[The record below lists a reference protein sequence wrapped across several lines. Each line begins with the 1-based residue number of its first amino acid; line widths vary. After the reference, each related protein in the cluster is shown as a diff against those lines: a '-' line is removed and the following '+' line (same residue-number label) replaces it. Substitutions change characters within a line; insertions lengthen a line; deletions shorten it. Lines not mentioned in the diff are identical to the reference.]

1 FAAEGRLYLDRDEV
15 KRGRI
20 DRLALG
26 TAQLRGLQVD
36 SRGPDSLKLKRGNLN
51 VRLPDG
57 NAIEH
62 LHFAWG
68 QKAGQKFSGTA
79 VLAVQEDF
87 VSVRTAIGQLVEQKH
102 DVLSAKPFRGASVI
116 RAITPSLTFPG
127 TPSFPSGKGKE
138 PEAPISAGWR
148 GVGGEDR
155 GGGRGRD
162 PPEGCCKDKL
172 SPPELDSVEGGLTVA
187 KDAQGFQRWCANCH
201 RSNDR
206 FPPNFLT
213 GDASKVQTKLEHCAE
228 RIYVRLAM
236 HDVPAQN
243 RAKTP
248 MPPAAAREGLEAA
261 ELHALRDHAA
271 SIVKSQRGRLPAL
284 DELLLP
290 GYENL
295 RECLP
300 S

>member
-1 FAAEGRLYLDRDEV
+1 
-15 KRGRI
+15 
-20 DRLALG
+20 
-26 TAQLRGLQVD
+26 
-36 SRGPDSLKLKRGNLN
+36 
-51 VRLPDG
+51 
-57 NAIEH
+57 
-62 LHFAWG
+62 
-68 QKAGQKFSGTA
+68 KFSGTA
-79 VLAVQEDF
+79 VLTVQEDF

-116 RAITPSLTFPG
+116 RAITPSLTLPN
-127 TPSFPSGKGKE
+127 TPSFPPGEGGE
-138 PEAPISAGWR
+138 PETPISAGWR
-148 GVGGEDR
+148 GVGSEDR
-155 GGGRGRD
+155 GGGHGRG

-172 SPPELDSVEGGLTVA
+172 SPPELDSVQGGLTDA
-187 KDAQGFQRWCANCH
+187 KDATQGFQRWCANCH

-271 SIVKSQRGRLPAL
+271 SIIKSQRGRLPAL